1 MRVGTTETET
11 GNTGDGLAG
20 VARPIGGLGRHLQ
33 VCLLEVDVRVRTQV
47 VDRRGNL
54 VFLHRQNDLD
64 EAGGACRCLQ
74 VPEVGLRTTEQC
86 RLVVVTA
93 TTDDTAERVGLD
105 RITEIGTRPV
115 CLDVVD
121 GGRQDAGVAVR
132 ETQHVGLGIGIGCEQ
147 TVGTAVLIDRGSG
160 DHREDGIA
168 VTLGVFETLEHDES
182 AALAANDSLS
192 LCGEGTQFAV
202 GSEHPG
208 LVETEG
214 SGRGQQHVDA
224 TGQRDV
230 GITTTQRTHSL
241 VNGNQRR
248 RACGVQSDG
257 RSTEVEEVRD
267 TVSDDGRRR
276 SGQRVR
282 MRRRRI
288 ADREQLVVVGGTAD
302 ENTDLLA
309 LEPTCRNARVLER
322 FPRELEREALLRID
336 VDDLERR
343 HREELGVEALD
354 VVEVPALGV
363 RVLDRGLDGGI
374 RHELGPA
381 VLGEVA
387 DAVASGRQHFPHVRR
402 RVPGTGES
410 CGQSDDGDVVRVRRA
425 A

>member
-1 MRVGTTETET
+1 MR
-11 GNTGDGLAG
+11 
-20 VARPIGGLGRHLQ
+20 
-33 VCLLEVDVRVRTQV
+33 LLEVDVRVRAQV

-64 EAGGACRCLQ
+64 QAGGARSCFQ
-74 VPEVGLRTTEQC
+74 VPEVGLRATEQC
-86 RLVVVTA
+86 RLVFVTT
-93 TTDDTAERVGLD
+93 TTDDTTERVGLD
-105 RITEIGTRPV
+105 GITEIGTRSV
-115 CLDVVD
+115 RLDVVD
-121 GGRQDAGVAVR
+121 GGRQDSGVAVR

-147 TVGTAVLIDRGSG
+147 TVGTAVLVDRGSG
-160 DHREDGIA
+160 DHREDGIS
-168 VTLGVFETLEHDES
+168 VTLGVFEALEHDES
-182 AALAANDSLS
+182 AALTANDSLS
-192 LCGEGTQFAV
+192 LSGEGTQFSV

-208 LVETEG
+208 LIETEG

-230 GITTTQRTHSL
+230 GVTAAQRAHSL

-248 RACGVQSDG
+248 RTRGVQSDG

-267 TVSDDGRRR
+267 PVRHDGRRR

-288 ADREQLVVVGGTAD
+288 TDREQLVVVGGTAD

-309 LEPTCRNARVLER
+309 LEPTGRNASVLEC
-322 FPRELEREALLRID
+322 FPREFECEALLRID

-343 HREELGVEALD
+343 HREELGVETLD

-410 CGQSDDGDVVRVRRA
+410 CGQSDDGDVVSVRRA